1 MLMSMISIQSFKEKK
16 YLPYIIMT
24 IPMVIGGT
32 TWPLGKWLVSSYYG
46 STIPQLIIIVAR
58 YFIAIPIFFLIL
70 IINENNIHFQ
80 FAKRHIRYLA
90 ILGLMNLTIYQIGYM
105 YGETYTT
112 GTDAS
117 LLIATIPIAVFTI
130 TLLFLQYKFTT
141 EHLIGIMTGFF
152 GVSLVIL
159 FETSSSSEVTNPS
172 LGNLLIIMA
181 VIAFA
186 IYTVLLKEFMNILC
200 KTETKISSLAI
211 LAWISVFGT
220 VFILPITFLLNPTYL
235 SFQAFIEIPTRI
247 WIGII
252 YLGIFPT
259 VIGFML
265 YIEGIKLLDP
275 NKAVVFTNIIPIV
288 RITLSAIFLDEKI
301 NVLVHLGSL
310 ILIFI
315 SIYLVNKK

>member
-1 MLMSMISIQSFKEKK
+1 MPMISINSFKENK

-46 STIPQLIIIVAR
+46 TTIPQLIIIVAR

-70 IINENNIHFQ
+70 IIKENNIHFK
-80 FAKRHIRYLA
+80 FAKQHVKYFA

-117 LLIATIPIAVFTI
+117 LLIATIPIAVFAI

-141 EHLIGIMTGFF
+141 EHLIGIMTGFV
-152 GVSLVIL
+152 GVLIVIL
-159 FETSSSSEVTNPS
+159 FETSTSSEATNPS

-186 IYTVLLKEFMNILC
+186 IYTVLLKEFMNKLHKSEIP
-200 KTETKISSLAI
+200 ISSLAI
-211 LAWISVFGT
+211 LTWVSVFGML
-220 VFILPITFLLNPTYL
+220 FILPITFILNPNYL

-288 RITLSAIFLDEKI
+288 GIALSALFLDEKI
-301 NVLVHLGSL
+301 NVLIHLGSL